1 MRSNPRTQYTLRQI
15 PPGVDQALRRKAR
28 EEGKS
33 LNQTTIEVLAA
44 GLALGDGGV
53 AHRDLEFLCGTWVE
67 DPLFEAAIKAQD
79 QVDPGLWR

>member
-1 MRSNPRTQYTLRQI
+1 MRSKRTTQYTLRQV
-15 PPGVDQALRRKAR
+15 PDRVDRALRRRAR

-44 GLALGDGGV
+44 GLALNEGEV

-67 DPLFEAAIKAQD
+67 DPAFEAAIKAQD
-79 QVDPGLWR
+79 QVDPALWQ